1 MVTLHIVICF
11 VALLAGALVLIALC
25 GGKHQ
30 PTWAAVLPLTPQLRK
45 IIGLP
50 SAMSPSSESQVRSS
64 RLDQAV
70 SDRDE
75 GQLGLI

>member
-1 MVTLHIVICF
+1 
-11 VALLAGALVLIALC
+11 
-25 GGKHQ
+25 
-30 PTWAAVLPLTPQLRK
+30 LTQQLRK

-50 SAMSPSSESQVRSS
+50 SAMPPSSESQVRFS